1 MFTSILS
8 AIAAIP
14 QLIKSVEQ
22 LIAYFKKAD
31 DEKWFQK
38 STVSFEELKNAKT
51 DEEKLNALKNIQHLI
66 SG

>member
-51 DEEKLNALKNIQHLI
+51 DEEKLNALKHIQHLI